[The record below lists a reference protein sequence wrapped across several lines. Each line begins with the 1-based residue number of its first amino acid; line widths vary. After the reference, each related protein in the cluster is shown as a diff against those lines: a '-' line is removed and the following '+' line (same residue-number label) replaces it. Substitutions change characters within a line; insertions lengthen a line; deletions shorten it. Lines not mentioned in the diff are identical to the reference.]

1 MTRQRGALA
10 TALATAAAV
19 LSVGT
24 CDGGHSGD
32 TTALVLDDVEVY
44 HTLTADESMQ
54 DQEVRFCVCTR
65 VAAGSRNLPLERP
78 ESDDFPPPAVQVD
91 LLPLSGDP
99 DLFIAVGSELEDFPS
114 SVKHQFSATT
124 YGPDRLLIPA
134 HVSGRILITVTSRWP
149 SNTTFAIKARTATS
163 LKGVEELAWNMDA
176 LDPSAYSR
184 GPLLLVL
191 TITHTNARASPFYSS
206 PLLCLSGAIISCLLR
221 GKFLSP
227 TSHGLVRA
235 LRNRCLMYLGSPQG
249 GTAKRCGC
257 SRRGACRTKSIASG
271 APAMSQIL
279 NQRVMTTKLRMWTS
293 NWASFFSWC
302 SSLLCVPFDPKRS
315 RPLIFSPAKGRGGY
329 SLDSCFSAHTR
340 GSN

>member
-184 GPLLLVL
+184 GYREEVRMFQAGCLSHEEHSEWGASDVPNFEPEGDDDEAADVDFQLGEFLLLVL
-191 TITHTNARASPFYSS
+191 EFV
-206 PLLCLSGAIISCLLR
+206 
-221 GKFLSP
+221 
-227 TSHGLVRA
+227 VRA
-235 LRNRCLMYLGSPQG
+235 L
-249 GTAKRCGC
+249 
-257 SRRGACRTKSIASG
+257 
-271 APAMSQIL
+271 
-279 NQRVMTTKLRMWTS
+279 
-293 NWASFFSWC
+293 
-302 SSLLCVPFDPKRS
+302 
-315 RPLIFSPAKGRGGY
+315 
-329 SLDSCFSAHTR
+329 
-340 GSN
+340 